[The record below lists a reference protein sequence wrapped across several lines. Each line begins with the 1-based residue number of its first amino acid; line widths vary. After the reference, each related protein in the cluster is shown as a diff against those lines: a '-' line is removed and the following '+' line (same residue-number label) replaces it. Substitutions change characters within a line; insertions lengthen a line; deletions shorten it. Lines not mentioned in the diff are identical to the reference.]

1 MSMKYKSPQ
10 EILESLE
17 KIAKELN
24 VEPKKAVRFYV
35 MGMSHGLLN
44 LDHNSILQAAR
55 KYMEE

>member
-1 MSMKYKSPQ
+1 MSFKYKTPQ

-35 MGMSHGLLN
+35 MGLSHRMLN
-44 LDHNSILQAAR
+44 LDHKSILQAAR